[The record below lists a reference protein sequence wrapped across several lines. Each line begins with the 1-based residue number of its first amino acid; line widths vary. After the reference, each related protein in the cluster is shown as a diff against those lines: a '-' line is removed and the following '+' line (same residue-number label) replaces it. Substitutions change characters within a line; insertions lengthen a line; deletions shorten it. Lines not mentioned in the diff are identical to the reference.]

1 MLFKHTLVRFHQ
13 EEIWKKNHDS
23 NYLDVILR
31 YFEDL
36 KKSVINTKIQN
47 ERDKRWRWMNFEDAC
62 KMKCEA
68 LIKSWMFF
76 FFWWLVW
83 VWCTFWW
90 VKMGHEP
97 HQHIAHCVV
106 ERPTTFRTCLRLESH
121 QHTLTI
127 TQSFYSSV
135 AFFVTK
141 KTTTTVIW
149 SGKLILNKECS
160 GRRCEDNRLM

>member
-68 LIKSWMFF
+68 LIKFWMFF
-76 FFWWLVW
+76 FSGDCFGYGVLFDEWKWD
-83 VWCTFWW
+83 
-90 VKMGHEP
+90 MN
-97 HQHIAHCVV
+97 
-106 ERPTTFRTCLRLESH
+106 
-121 QHTLTI
+121 HTNT
-127 TQSFYSSV
+127 
-135 AFFVTK
+135 
-141 KTTTTVIW
+141 
-149 SGKLILNKECS
+149 
-160 GRRCEDNRLM
+160 